1 MKKAIMLS
9 IGIVAASVGILYAG
23 TTPIG
28 QYTQQIAGAV
38 TATLA
43 AETTKIIGT
52 VNIAAAQTIGVTGT
66 FWQATQPVSNA
77 GTFAVQAAA
86 TLAAE
91 TTKIIG
97 TVNIASAQTI
107 AVTNAGTFAVQS
119 SAVVSAPAITKVA
132 ATTSSGQLI
141 AANATRKGIQFKTDC
156 ANTDSVAVNYGAS
169 AAVYAS
175 HDQFPPCSAWEP
187 PPGIVVQTA
196 IQVISNTGTQ
206 NVRVI
211 EYP

>member
-1 MKKAIMLS
+1 MQKASRLVLALLAVLVFSPLIS
-9 IGIVAASVGILYAG
+9 ATTNGIVQLI
-23 TTPIG
+23 
-28 QYTQQIAGAV
+28 QQVSGSV

-52 VNIAAAQTIGVTGT
+52 VNIAAAQTMAVT
-66 FWQATQPVSNA
+66 NA

-97 TVNIASAQTI
+97 TVNMAAGQTI
-107 AVTNAGTFAVQS
+107 AVTNTGTFAVQS
-119 SAVVSAPAITKVA
+119 AATVSAPAITKVT
-132 ATTSSGQLI
+132 ATTTSGQLI

-175 HDQFPPCSAWEP
+175 HDQFPPCASWEP

-196 IQVISNTGTQ
+196 IQVISNAGSQ
-206 NVRVI
+206 NVRVV